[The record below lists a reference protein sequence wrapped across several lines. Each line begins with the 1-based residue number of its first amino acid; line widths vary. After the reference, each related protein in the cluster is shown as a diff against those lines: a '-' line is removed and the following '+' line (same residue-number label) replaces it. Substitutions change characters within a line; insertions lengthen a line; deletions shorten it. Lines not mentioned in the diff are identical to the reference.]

1 MHILQYHYIRLK
13 NNIELTV
20 NKYEIL
26 QSVFLGGYI
35 IVNLITFTLIQ
46 YEKYDLLLNIL
57 SYALLFGFVLA
68 ISYEKKQYKVKDYT
82 WWSKMDK
89 YYEKIFWRYSLSLV
103 GLYASAFA
111 GICMSILYHVDINDW
126 LIFT

>member
-1 MHILQYHYIRLK
+1 MIKKYSA
-13 NNIELTV
+13 ELTV

-68 ISYEKKQYKVKDYT
+68 ISYEKKQLK
-82 WWSKMDK
+82 
-89 YYEKIFWRYSLSLV
+89 
-103 GLYASAFA
+103 
-111 GICMSILYHVDINDW
+111 
-126 LIFT
+126 